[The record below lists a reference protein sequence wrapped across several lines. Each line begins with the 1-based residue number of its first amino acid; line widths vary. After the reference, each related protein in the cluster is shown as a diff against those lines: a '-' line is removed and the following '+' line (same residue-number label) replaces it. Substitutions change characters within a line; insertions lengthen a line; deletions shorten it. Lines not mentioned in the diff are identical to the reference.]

1 MRLLNRQYVFITYSF
16 LNHAL
21 KFDKRT
27 EKIIVGEYDVLDI
40 NDISD
45 DFQFMLR

>member
-1 MRLLNRQYVFITYSF
+1 MRLLNKQYVFITYSF
-16 LNHAL
+16 SKHAL
-21 KFDKRT
+21 KFDKHA

-45 DFQFMLR
+45 DFQFILV